1 MRRFVS
7 CIFFK
12 SVCIF
17 IHDDHDHDDHD
28 HACHHGGM
36 CRALRHGFYCECL
49 PGFMG
54 TRCEGLFR
62 VSFSSQC
69 VFSFTIITITII
81 MITRVGMC
89 RVRRHGLYCEC
100 LPGFMGTRCEGLFR
114 ASFSSH
120 CAFSNTDSMKT
131 IAKAISVTST
141 IVTITIAKTII
152 VTMGQFH
159 RRVVARV

>member
-1 MRRFVS
+1 MSGSASWVLLRVFTRFYGHKIRRFVS
-7 CIFFK
+7 CFFFK

-17 IHDDHDHDDHD
+17 VHDNHDHDNHD
-28 HACHHGGM
+28 HAC
-36 CRALRHGFYCECL
+36 RHG
-49 PGFMG
+49 
-54 TRCEGLFR
+54 
-62 VSFSSQC
+62 
-69 VFSFTIITITII
+69 
-81 MITRVGMC
+81 GMC

-120 CAFSNTDSMKT
+120 CAFSNTDSMIT